1 MGTVVCEKFANQHN
15 IDNGPPTKSIPKR
28 YKNTSFVGESLQSN
42 LMQCVYLITE
52 RTQTRYFGAV
62 LDGFTDLGKVINTNV
77 YDCTYKVCDQL

>member
-42 LMQCVYLITE
+42 LM
-52 RTQTRYFGAV
+52 
-62 LDGFTDLGKVINTNV
+62 
-77 YDCTYKVCDQL
+77 